1 MYCLIPIPK
10 AHFQATADRILHQ
23 QNESLSRKHQSSL
36 NLLLQPLHEQ
46 IGSFRERLETLHREE
61 SRERSALQ
69 QELDQLRRLNQQL
82 SNDAVNLSEALR
94 GKNKFQG
101 QWGELVLS
109 RVLEASGL
117 RAGQEF
123 DTQPA
128 LHDENGGLF
137 QPDAVVHL
145 PEGRE
150 VLIDAKMSLKNYTQA
165 VHYH

>member
-1 MYCLIPIPK
+1 M
-10 AHFQATADRILHQ
+10 
-23 QNESLSRKHQSSL
+23 SRKHQSSL

-101 QWGELVLS
+101 Q
-109 RVLEASGL
+109 
-117 RAGQEF
+117 
-123 DTQPA
+123 
-128 LHDENGGLF
+128 
-137 QPDAVVHL
+137 
-145 PEGRE
+145 
-150 VLIDAKMSLKNYTQA
+150 
-165 VHYH
+165 